1 MPFHPT
7 RRRLTAGALLA
18 ATALA
23 TPAFAPQSFAQSA
36 EPIKIGF
43 GMALTGPL
51 GANGKSALLAMK
63 IWEEDINA
71 KGGLLGRKVQLI
83 NYDDQSNPSTVPGIY
98 QKLLDVDKVDLVMGG
113 YATNVLAPALPVVM
127 QRKKVMIGLYGLS
140 VNQKF
145 KYDRFFAMSPNGQNP
160 KVAVSK
166 PFFDAVMK
174 LDPKPKTIAIV
185 AADAEFSRN
194 AADGARDTAK
204 ELGLTIVYDKSYPPA
219 TTDFAPILRAIQATN
234 PDITFVGSYPL
245 DSVGMVLAAQEMD
258 YKTKAF
264 GGAMVGLQA
273 SVFKTKLG
281 EALNGVINYDY
292 WLPAPSFMN
301 ADVKTFL
308 EKYQARAAAEGVDP
322 LGYYMGPYAY
332 AYIDLLGQAVT
343 ATKSLDDGKIADYL
357 RANEHKTMI
366 GPVKFGAE
374 GEWEY
379 ARQFLVQFRGVKGN
393 GIEQFR
399 GMDVQPAL
407 FPPEAKTTDALVPFN
422 DARKK

>member
-1 MPFHPT
+1 
-7 RRRLTAGALLA
+7 
-18 ATALA
+18 
-23 TPAFAPQSFAQSA
+23 
-36 EPIKIGF
+36 
-43 GMALTGPL
+43 
-51 GANGKSALLAMK
+51 
-63 IWEEDINA
+63 
-71 KGGLLGRKVQLI
+71 
-83 NYDDQSNPSTVPGIY
+83 
-98 QKLLDVDKVDLVMGG
+98 
-113 YATNVLAPALPVVM
+113 VM

-160 KVAVSK
+160 KVSVSK
-166 PFFDAVMK
+166 PFFDAVMT

-194 AADGARDTAK
+194 AADGARDNAK
-204 ELGLTIVYDKSYPPA
+204 ALGLEIVYDKSYPPP
-219 TTDFAPILRAIQATN
+219 TTDFAPIVRSIQAAN
-234 PDITFVGSYPL
+234 PDIVFVGSYPL
-245 DSVGMVLAAQEMD
+245 DSVGMVLAAQELD
-258 YKTKAF
+258 LKTKAF

-301 ADVKTFL
+301 PDVKTFL

-332 AYIDLLGQAVT
+332 AYIDLLGQAIA
-343 ATKSLDDGKIADYL
+343 ATKSTDDGKIADHL
-357 RANEHKTMI
+357 RTQTHKTMI
-366 GPVKFGAE
+366 GDVKFGAD
-374 GEWEY
+374 GEWEKD
-379 ARQFLVQFRGVKGN
+379 RQFLIQFRGVKGN

-407 FPPEAKTTDALVPFN
+407 YPLEAKTTDKLVPFN
-422 DARKK
+422 EARKK